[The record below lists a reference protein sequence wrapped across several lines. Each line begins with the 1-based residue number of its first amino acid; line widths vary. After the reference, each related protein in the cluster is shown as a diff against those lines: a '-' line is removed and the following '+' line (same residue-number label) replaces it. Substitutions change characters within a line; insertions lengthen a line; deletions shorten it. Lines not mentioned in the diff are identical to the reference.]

1 MIRKIA
7 VTGATG
13 HIGANM
19 VRGLLN
25 GGFEVRALYHNKD
38 NRRALSGLAVEQCQA
53 DVLNPDSL
61 VDAFEGVDAVVHLAA
76 IISLEGDPEGKVMKT
91 NRIGPRNV
99 VQACLACGVQKL
111 IHFSSIHAFQY
122 SALDPAV
129 TEAHPPAGPASF
141 LYDQSKAAG
150 EREIMEGVALGLDA
164 VILNPT
170 AVLGP
175 FDYGASYTGQMLRKL
190 MQGALPALPMGG
202 FDWVD
207 ARDLVIATI
216 AALQQGRAG
225 ERYILSGHW
234 ASARQLAELCGHF
247 SGQKPPRLEL
257 PLWAVLLGLP
267 FLKAYSKLTGERL
280 AYTYQSIMVLKHS
293 NRNCSHEKAQREL
306 GYRPRPLKN
315 TIRDIYKWYKAEKI
329 L

>member
-99 VQACLACGVQKL
+99 VQACLACRVQKL

-122 SALDPAV
+122 SARDPAV
-129 TEAHPPAGPASF
+129 TEAHPPAGPGSADRIAAGGQRLVMAESSRPEV
-141 LYDQSKAAG
+141 QARCRKAAF
-150 EREIMEGVALGLDA
+150 RV
-164 VILNPT
+164 
-170 AVLGP
+170 
-175 FDYGASYTGQMLRKL
+175 
-190 MQGALPALPMGG
+190 LPAGQTG
-202 FDWVD
+202 
-207 ARDLVIATI
+207 
-216 AALQQGRAG
+216 
-225 ERYILSGHW
+225 
-234 ASARQLAELCGHF
+234 SAR
-247 SGQKPPRLEL
+247 
-257 PLWAVLLGLP
+257 
-267 FLKAYSKLTGERL
+267 
-280 AYTYQSIMVLKHS
+280 
-293 NRNCSHEKAQREL
+293 
-306 GYRPRPLKN
+306 
-315 TIRDIYKWYKAEKI
+315 
-329 L
+329 